1 MEALK
6 IRKMIGETIRAA
18 GIAIWLLGTD
28 FVSGLLRGFLGFD
41 LALNEIYF
49 LGNSLCHWGII
60 LVVGGYILK
69 MFRKGLSMKTKLL
82 VFIPC
87 AIYLLLL
94 TMTLVFPVSGM
105 NQMTFSDDLQD
116 VLAALMVIVSLA
128 FWGTLLSGL
137 YRMYRETTELDQVD
151 KN

>member
-6 IRKMIGETIRAA
+6 IRKMIGETIRVA
-18 GIAIWLLGTD
+18 GLVIWLLGID
-28 FVSGLLRGFLGFD
+28 FVSGLLRGFLGLD
-41 LALNEIYF
+41 LAFNEIHF
-49 LGNSLCHWGII
+49 LGNSLCRWGIV

-69 MFRKGLSMKTKLL
+69 MYRKNLSMKTKLL

-87 AIYLLLL
+87 AIYLLLFIL
-94 TMTLVFPVSGM
+94 TLVFPVSGM
-105 NQMTFSDDLQD
+105 NQMTFSNDMND
-116 VLAALMVIVSLA
+116 VLAALVVIVSLA

>member
-18 GIAIWLLGTD
+18 GIVIWLLGID

-41 LALNEIYF
+41 LALNEIHF
-49 LGNSLCHWGII
+49 LGNSLCRWGIV

-69 MFRKGLSMKTKLL
+69 MYRKNLSMKTKLL

-87 AIYLLLL
+87 AIYLLLFI
-94 TMTLVFPVSGM
+94 MTLIFPVSGM
-105 NQMTFSDDLQD
+105 SQIALSDDLNN
-116 VLAALMVIVSLA
+116 VLAGLVVIVSLA
-128 FWGTLLSGL
+128 FWGALLSGL
-137 YRMYRETTELDQVD
+137 YRMYREATELDQVD